1 MSSNHSHAEHGHS
14 GHGHEHGH
22 APRVMERHCD
32 VCVLDGSAAGLD
44 AALGVVRQGRS
55 VIVVAAETASGG
67 LAAEIRGHGGE
78 ILAATATGVSRR
90 EETGD
95 FWVGLPGGHSVL
107 ARQVIS
113 NAGHQTPDLDPAW
126 PSANEADWDHRYSG
140 DAIWSG
146 NPNGTLVNEASGLK
160 PGRALDVGAGEGG
173 DAIWLAEQGWAV
185 TASDVSGRALER
197 VSAEAARRGLKVEC
211 LKGDANGEDPFG
223 VQAFDLVSAA
233 YASIPRTPDDRGVRN
248 ILNAVAPGG
257 TLLII
262 SHDMEAMRK
271 AADPEHVRPFDP
283 EAYVRVEDFTAALED
298 SPEWTI
304 ETRDKRDRP
313 AGSATA
319 AQHVHDLVLRARRR
333 A

>member
-1 MSSNHSHAEHGHS
+1 MSSNHSHS
-14 GHGHEHGH
+14 EHGH
-22 APRVMERHCD
+22 AEHEHSSRITERHCD

-55 VIVVAAETASGG
+55 VIVVAADVSSPE
-67 LAAEIRGHGGE
+67 LAAGIRGHGGE
-78 ILAATATGVSRR
+78 ILTGQPAGVSRR

-95 FWVGLPGGHSVL
+95 FRIELPGGNSVV

-113 NAGHQTPDLDPAW
+113 DAGQETPDLDPAW

-140 DAIWSG
+140 EAVWSG

-173 DAIWLAEQGWAV
+173 DAIWLAEQGWTV

-197 VSAEAARRGLKVEC
+197 VGAEAARRGLKVQC

-223 VQAFDLVSAA
+223 VKEFDLVSAQ
-233 YASIPRTPDDRGVRN
+233 YASIPRTVDGRGVRN

-257 TLLII
+257 TLLIV
-262 SHDMEAMRK
+262 SHDMEAMRTV
-271 AADPEHVRPFDP
+271 DPENVRAFDP
-283 EAYVRVEDFTAALED
+283 EAYVRVEDFAAALEG

-304 ETRDKRDRP
+304 ETSDKRDRP

-319 AQHVHDLVLRARRR
+319 AIHVHDIVLRARRH